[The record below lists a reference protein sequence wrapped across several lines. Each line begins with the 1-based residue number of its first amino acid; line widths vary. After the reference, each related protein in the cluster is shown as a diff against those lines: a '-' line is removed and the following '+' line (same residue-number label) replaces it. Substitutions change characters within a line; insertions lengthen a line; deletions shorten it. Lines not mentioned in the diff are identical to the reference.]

1 MSLYNRQMNDETKS
15 PESLE
20 PVNVEK
26 LMANFSDYTI
36 AELVLEIKQL
46 REKVDYEQKVVAA
59 KEFKLTKAEEQV
71 KLLQGRIN
79 SIMPILNG
87 EADICIDC
95 EAVKEEEDK

>member
-1 MSLYNRQMNDETKS
+1 MNNETKS
-15 PESLE
+15 PEPLE

-59 KEFKLTKAEEQV
+59 KEFKLSKAE
-71 KLLQGRIN
+71 KLIEDLERKIN
-79 SIMPILNG
+79 TSITVLNG
-87 EADICIDC
+87 DIV
-95 EAVKEEEDK
+95 EEKEDD

>member
-15 PESLE
+15 PEPLE

-46 REKVDYEQKVVAA
+46 REKVEYEQKVVAA
-59 KEFKLTKAEEQV
+59 KEFKLTKAEEQLE
-71 KLLQGRIN
+71 LLKGRIN
-79 SIMPILNG
+79 TTITVLNG
-87 EADICIDC
+87 ESDICLDC
-95 EAVKEEEDK
+95 EAVKEKEDK